1 MVVVVERLRVRASVE
16 EAMSTSPT
24 PLTVLRHIHRSFYS
38 ILCGC
43 ALSCLTLTLS
53 SHLLISIP
61 VFSCLLSSVSDFQL
75 PILISQPRCL
85 EFIYESDILNNLHH
99 FLCCGN
105 INKFFVIK
113 RMESPHCQVLEV
125 GKKTDSD

>member
-61 VFSCLLSSVSDFQL
+61 VFSYHVSVTNHSFVQL
-75 PILISQPRCL
+75 VL
-85 EFIYESDILNNLHH
+85 
-99 FLCCGN
+99 
-105 INKFFVIK
+105 FFFFEK
-113 RMESPHCQVLEV
+113 ENSAKGVLML
-125 GKKTDSD
+125 

>member
-43 ALSCLTLTLS
+43 ALSLHHSLSLFIAYLFRIHKHSLSLISLAYHTNPTLTPLPRTPPLINS
-53 SHLLISIP
+53 GDGAASLVLLP
-61 VFSCLLSSVSDFQL
+61 Q
-75 PILISQPRCL
+75 Q
-85 EFIYESDILNNLHH
+85 
-99 FLCCGN
+99 
-105 INKFFVIK
+105 
-113 RMESPHCQVLEV
+113 Q
-125 GKKTDSD
+125 